1 MNSSL
6 KEELNNNT
14 ILDAINNYS
23 GPDNFE
29 YIKYDSSNT
38 LDSYKEQIRKIN
50 KTLDLTKNK
59 KLKLSGKKSE
69 IIYRL
74 NQFYEK
80 DLLEKKNEII
90 DKYGIIEDW
99 DLSKVTIMN
108 PQIRMAYNLNKK
120 FKKDR
125 SKVPIIK
132 DILKN
137 NRKN

>member
-1 MNSSL
+1 MGICKFINMNSSL

-14 ILDAINNYS
+14 ILDAINNYF

-29 YIKYDSSNT
+29 YIKYDSSFT

-69 IIYRL
+69 IIDRL

-99 DLSKVTIMN
+99 
-108 PQIRMAYNLNKK
+108 
-120 FKKDR
+120 
-125 SKVPIIK
+125 
-132 DILKN
+132 
-137 NRKN
+137 